1 MSRYYAAREIM
12 GARIYDIL
20 GLYYGEFTGLRVEPD
35 DVYIMASIRASA
47 REPVIDVDNL
57 SRLLRERGYDADN
70 EPVEVLVGI
79 ARREGIDIPYKV
91 AEREEVLLKGLIPSR
106 EVAIID
112 YRRDVM
118 GGIAVILL
126 STDRE
131 ARFRGLE
138 GVSRANRVPR
148 EEDVRGK
155 LVISIERGILGVAY
169 GYVIGPGGAGIRA
182 VAGGSS
188 EEYIN
193 WLGFLNQV
201 KRVDKKLYNRLADE
215 VNPLKHP
222 RVGIEEIEGLMDMI
236 RGAGLEEL
244 LSRYRE
250 TKPSR
255 HGGYIDIP
263 LSSLR
268 SVGDAIVVG

>member
-1 MSRYYAAREIM
+1 M

-35 DVYIMASIRASA
+35 DVYIMASIRVKA
-47 REPVIDVDNL
+47 REPVIDVEKL
-57 SRLLRERGYDADN
+57 SNILKARGYKAVD
-70 EPVEVLVGI
+70 EPVEVLVGL
-79 ARREGIDIPYKV
+79 ARREGIDIPYRV

-106 EVAIID
+106 EVAVID
-112 YRRDVM
+112 YKADVQ
-118 GGIAVILL
+118 GGMAVILL

-138 GVSRANRVPR
+138 GVTNRGRIPR

-155 LVISIERGILGVAY
+155 PVISVERGLLGVAQ

-182 VAGGSS
+182 TTGESG

-201 KRVDKKLYNRLADE
+201 KKIDRRLYNRLADR

-222 RVGIEEIEGLMDMI
+222 RLGVDEVKDIMDII
-236 RGAGLEEL
+236 REAGLEDL
-244 LSRYRE
+244 LERYRE
-250 TKPSR
+250 AKPSR
-255 HGGYIDIP
+255 GGGYIDIP

-268 SVGDAIVVG
+268 SVGDAVIVE